1 MRRNVMDKISAL
13 FLAVFFLCATD
24 RASSQDDRGKQIEA
38 AKKEG
43 KLVWYTS
50 ANVTESKPLLDD
62 FEKQYPFIKVEIF
75 RASGDKVL
83 NRIMTET
90 RACRFDVGV
99 IKNKVADS
107 LNVCT

>member
-43 KLVWYTS
+43 KLVWHTS
-50 ANVTESKPLLDD
+50 ANATESKPLLDD
-62 FEKQYPFIKVEIF
+62 FEKQHHIVKGDIF
-75 RASGDKVL
+75 SASDEKTH
-83 NRIMTET
+83 NRIMTENSAG
-90 RACRFDVGV
+90 RREFDV
-99 IKNKVADS
+99 ITINE
-107 LNVCT
+107 

>member
-24 RASSQDDRGKQIEA
+24 RAWSQDDRGKQIEA

-62 FEKQYPFIKVEIF
+62 FEKQYPFIKGEIF
-75 RASGDKVL
+75 RASGEKVI
-83 NRIMTET
+83 NRIITKT
-90 RACRFDVGV
+90 RTGRLHVEGIRINQAH
-99 IKNKVADS
+99 
-107 LNVCT
+107 